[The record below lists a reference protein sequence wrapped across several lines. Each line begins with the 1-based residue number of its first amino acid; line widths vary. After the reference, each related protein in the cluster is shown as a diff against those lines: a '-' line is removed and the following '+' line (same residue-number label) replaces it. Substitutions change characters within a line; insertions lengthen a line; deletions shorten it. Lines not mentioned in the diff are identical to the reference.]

1 MARFSYQAR
10 DSTGET
16 VSGIVQASSVTE
28 AGAMLRSEG
37 KFIVKLREARENEAE
52 PGESVN
58 LSVEQHARKV
68 KRTDVISFS
77 HQMAVMLQTGVPLT
91 DALEC
96 CSEQAPNPSFSA
108 VLEQVTQQVE
118 SGGEFSKAL
127 KQFPRV
133 FPPIMTSLI
142 RASEVSGTMG
152 TMLERVSQYLSKER
166 ATYRKARGA
175 MMYPMFMMGV
185 CVAVTVFLL
194 TFVLPKFATIYADRG
209 AALPAPT
216 KFLLATSDLM
226 IHYWWGWVGALVL
239 LVLSVIIGQR
249 TEKGRRFMDYLKLN
263 TPVIGGVF
271 QKLYVSRACGTM
283 GTIISA
289 GVSMLDMISIVRD
302 VTNNTYYDDLWD
314 QVDQQLKQGQQLSD
328 PLFHSPLFPRSVS
341 QMIYSGEKSGRLGQ
355 VLDRIAEFTEE
366 EFDEAVKNATQ
377 FIEPIMVSFMGGLIG
392 FVAISL
398 LLPIFTVG
406 QAMGK

>member
-10 DSTGET
+10 DSAGET
-16 VSGIVQASSVTE
+16 ISGIVQASSVSE
-28 AGAMLRSEG
+28 AGAILRGEG
-37 KFIVKLREARENEAE
+37 KFIVKLREADEHETA
-52 PGESVN
+52 PGQDSS
-58 LSVEQHARKV
+58 LSLGQHAKRV
-68 KRTDVISFS
+68 KRPDVISFT

-91 DALEC
+91 EALEC
-96 CSEQAPNPSFSA
+96 CSEQAPNASFAA
-108 VLEQVTQQVE
+108 VLGDVTTQVE
-118 SGGEFSKAL
+118 RGGEFSQAL
-127 KQFPRV
+127 KRYPRV

-142 RASEVSGTMG
+142 RASEASGTMS

-166 ATYRKARGA
+166 ATYRKARSA
-175 MMYPMFMMGV
+175 MMYPVFMMAV
-185 CVAVTVFLL
+185 CVGVTVFLL

-216 KFLLATSDLM
+216 KVLLATSDLM
-226 IHYWWGWVGALVL
+226 VGYWWAWLGVLIAAALTV
-239 LVLSVIIGQR
+239 VIGGR
-249 TEKGRRFMDYLKLN
+249 TDAGRRCLDYLKLN
-263 TPVIGGVF
+263 TPVVGNVF
-271 QKLYVSRACGTM
+271 RKLYVSRACGTM
-283 GTIISA
+283 GTIITA

-302 VTNNTYYDDLWD
+302 VTNNTYYDELWD

-328 PLFHSPLFPRSVS
+328 PLFNSPLFPRSVS

-377 FIEPIMVSFMGGLIG
+377 FIEPVMVTFMGSLIG

-406 QAMGK
+406 QAMGQ